1 MPVALAPMV
10 VPPDVVDPLLAPLAF
25 GRDVESSLAHAAQ
38 TAKQSGNRNNA
49 VTEELLLIGLLLGDI
64 RS

>member
-1 MPVALAPMV
+1 MPAPPAPMV
-10 VPPDVVDPLLAPLAF
+10 VPPDVVDPLDPPAF
-25 GRDVESSLAHAAQ
+25 GRDVELSLEQATQ

-49 VTEELLLIGLLLGDI
+49 VTEDLLLIELPVGDI